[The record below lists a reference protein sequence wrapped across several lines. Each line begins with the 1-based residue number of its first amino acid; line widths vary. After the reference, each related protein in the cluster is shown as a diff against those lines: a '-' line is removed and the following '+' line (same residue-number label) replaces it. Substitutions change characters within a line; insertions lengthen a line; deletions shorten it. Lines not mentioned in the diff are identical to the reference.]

1 MIYCVYLRISSNVPA
16 AQRGFEDV
24 FSGRMKTRNGW
35 VEIDGVRYDH
45 DVIVHADRSVTK
57 RHKKPSKR
65 LKNTYGHTPLS
76 GAELGFLIHEQPAIL
91 YIGTG
96 QYGDLPVTPDAEDI
110 FRHYETVVR
119 PTPDVVDLLREEPRP
134 FVAILHVNC

>member
-110 FRHYETVVR
+110 FRHYETVIR
-119 PTPDVVDLLREEPRP
+119 PTPDVVELLREEPRP

>member
-1 MIYCVYLRISSNVPA
+1 MIYCVYLRIFSNVPA
-16 AQRGFEDV
+16 AQKGFEDV

-110 FRHYETVVR
+110 FRHYETVIR
-119 PTPDVVDLLREEPRP
+119 PTPDVVELLREEPRP